1 MSRSPR
7 STIVINAPARVRPAE
22 EVSRATQLDV
32 ELPDPLSV
40 AADTDHL
47 HHLTGLLSALD
58 AERPRLARPER
69 TSALPALVAAASSW
83 VARLAA
89 ALPPDADAGTR
100 GQAGRFL
107 AAAAE
112 LEPKPVGW
120 RGMFGLLGGTA
131 APPDLACVHLLAEF
145 PRVVEALLAALA
157 AGFQRPEF
165 AADWHSTAAAFQ
177 AEVRADFSWAVRA
190 ARANR
195 PNRVLE

>member
-1 MSRSPR
+1 M
-7 STIVINAPARVRPAE
+7 
-22 EVSRATQLDV
+22 D
-32 ELPDPLSV
+32 LPDPLSV
-40 AADTDHL
+40 AADTEHL

-69 TSALPALVAAASSW
+69 TSALPALVATTASW

-89 ALPPDADAGTR
+89 ALPPDADAGAR
-100 GQAGRFL
+100 ARADGFL

-112 LEPKPVGW
+112 LGPKPVGW

-131 APPDLACVHLLAEF
+131 APPDLACVRHLAEF
-145 PRVVEALLAALA
+145 PRLVESLLTALA

-165 AADWHSTAAAFQ
+165 AADWQATAAAFQ
-177 AEVRADFSWAVRA
+177 SEVRADFSWAVRA